1 MLTSSRQVHVA
12 LSVCLS
18 GKRLIR
24 QLPACEQFYTSRLNA
39 HNTMFSLNCRA
50 HVNSHPVI
58 RKPTYFQKITEVL
71 DKIKLLY
78 FIVSYYQI
86 QIQENNFSK
95 IKDQNLFNVFIVEK
109 KEMSVQFCFEI
120 NIKIITL
127 IDQTSNSTNRKCL
140 KFPS

>member
-1 MLTSSRQVHVA
+1 MLTTPCFH
-12 LSVCLS
+12 
-18 GKRLIR
+18 LI
-24 QLPACEQFYTSRLNA
+24 A
-39 HNTMFSLNCRA
+39 A

-71 DKIKLLY
+71 DKIKLLSY

-109 KEMSVQFCFEI
+109 KEMSVQFCFEVS
-120 NIKIITL
+120 IKIIAL
-127 IDQTSNSTNRKCL
+127 INQTSNSTNRKCL